1 MEYLTGYTIKPFR
14 TTSVGVVIFTD
25 GTNNEISPNQVQCQ
39 AYGYTYDRA
48 TGTCRAFR
56 SNTNLQRNLNNID
69 NKINGARNTI
79 GTGGKNVLINGTNNT
94 AEGLNNNCFIGGINN
109 TIESG
114 VSNAKIIGSN
124 NTIANG
130 INNATVVGTLAE
142 ATATNSIVLGGNS
155 DGDALGTR
163 QNITLMFGVQT
174 TNNVATNTSLSNTKV
189 GQRNFEIPLNSII
202 TFQTETVAV
211 RTGGSGGG
219 SVGDF
224 KAFIETGAAVCNS
237 AGAIT
242 LDKSRTIIANVGTT
256 SGWLSDVAV
265 SGTSFVQQVQGANN
279 RTIEWATTMRITQ
292 LKTGVTIP

>member
-1 MEYLTGYTIKPFR
+1 MDYLKGYTIKPYEI
-14 TTSVGVVIFTD
+14 TGVGEVIFTD
-25 GTNNEISPNQVQCQ
+25 GTNNTIRANQVQCG
-39 AYGYTYDRA
+39 AYGYTYNSA
-48 TGTCRAFR
+48 TGTCESFTF
-56 SNTNLQRNLNNID
+56 NTNLISTFWNTS
-69 NKINGARNTI
+69 NKINGPQNITQI
-79 GTGGKNVLINGTNNT
+79 GTTNVQINGTENET
-94 AEGLNNNCFIGGINN
+94 LGDNNNCFISGG
-109 TIESG
+109 
-114 VSNAKIIGSN
+114 N

-142 ATATNSIVLGGNS
+142 ATDTNSIVLGGNS

-174 TNNVATNTSLSNTKV
+174 TNNTVTDATLNNVKV
-189 GQRNFEIPLNSII
+189 GQVNFEIPLNSII

-265 SGTSFVQQVQGANN
+265 SGTSFVQQVKGANN

>member
-1 MEYLTGYTIKPFR
+1 MNYLKGYTIKPYEI
-14 TTSVGVVIFTD
+14 TAVGEVIFTD
-25 GTNNEISPNQVQCQ
+25 GTNNDIRANQVQCG
-39 AYGYTYDRA
+39 AYGYTYNSA
-48 TGTCRAFR
+48 TGTCESFTF
-56 SNTNLQRNLNNID
+56 NTNLISTFWNTS
-69 NKINGARNTI
+69 NKINGPQNITQI
-79 GTGGKNVLINGTNNT
+79 GTTNVQINGTENET
-94 AEGLNNNCFIGGINN
+94 LGDNNNCFISGG
-109 TIESG
+109 
-114 VSNAKIIGSN
+114 N

-142 ATATNSIVLGGNS
+142 ATATNALVVGGNS

-174 TNNVATNTSLSNTKV
+174 TNNVVTNTSLSNTKV

-211 RTGGSGGG
+211 RIGGSGGG

-265 SGTSFVQQVQGANN
+265 SGTSFVQQVKGANN

>member
-1 MEYLTGYTIKPFR
+1 MNYLKGYTIKPYEIN
-14 TTSVGVVIFTD
+14 SIGEVIFTD
-25 GTNNEISPNQVQCQ
+25 GTNDEIRANQLQCQ
-39 AYGYTYDRA
+39 AYGYTYDIA
-48 TGTCRAFR
+48 SGTCMASRP
-56 SNTNLQRNLNNID
+56 NINLARTLNNIN
-69 NKINGARNTI
+69 NKFNGVGNSTQLGSNTI
-79 GTGGKNVLINGTNNT
+79 QINGTNNT
-94 AEGLNNNCFIGGINN
+94 TEGFNNNCFISGI
-109 TIESG
+109 
-114 VSNAKIIGSN
+114 N

-174 TNNVATNTSLSNTKV
+174 TNNVVTNTSLSNTTV

-265 SGTSFVQQVQGANN
+265 SGTSFVQQVKGANN

-292 LKTGVTIP
+292 LKTNVDLP

>member
-1 MEYLTGYTIKPFR
+1 MNYLKGYTIKPYEI
-14 TTSVGVVIFTD
+14 TAVGEVIFTD
-25 GTNNEISPNQVQCQ
+25 GTNNDIRANQVQCG
-39 AYGYTYDRA
+39 AYGYTYNSA
-48 TGTCRAFR
+48 TGTCESFTF
-56 SNTNLQRNLNNID
+56 NTNLISTFWNTS
-69 NKINGARNTI
+69 NKINGPQNITQI
-79 GTGGKNVLINGTNNT
+79 GTTNVQINGTENET
-94 AEGLNNNCFIGGINN
+94 LGDNNNCFISGG
-109 TIESG
+109 
-114 VSNAKIIGSN
+114 N

-174 TNNVATNTSLSNTKV
+174 TNNTVTDATLNNVKV
-189 GQRNFEIPLNSII
+189 GQVNFEIPLNSII

-265 SGTSFVQQVQGANN
+265 SGTSFVQQVKGANN

>member
-1 MEYLTGYTIKPFR
+1 MQYLKGYTIKPFAVS
-14 TTSVGVVIFTD
+14 TLGDVIFTD
-25 GTNNEISPNQVQCQ
+25 GTNNNISANQVQCQ

-48 TGTCRAFR
+48 TGTCSAFKYNANLTR
-56 SNTNLQRNLNNID
+56 NVEDINNKFNGVGNSTQLGSNTIQ
-69 NKINGARNTI
+69 
-79 GTGGKNVLINGTNNT
+79 INGTNNT
-94 AEGLNNNCFIGGINN
+94 TEGFNNNCFISGI
-109 TIESG
+109 
-114 VSNAKIIGSN
+114 N

-174 TNNVATNTSLSNTKV
+174 TNNVATNTSLSNTTV

-256 SGWLSDVAV
+256 SGWLSDVVV
-265 SGTSFVQQVQGANN
+265 SGTSFVQQVNGANN

>member
-1 MEYLTGYTIKPFR
+1 MNYLKGYTIKPFAVS
-14 TTSVGVVIFTD
+14 TLGDVIFTD
-25 GTNNEISPNQVQCQ
+25 GTNNNISANQVQCQ

-48 TGTCRAFR
+48 TGTCSAFKYNANLTR
-56 SNTNLQRNLNNID
+56 NVEDINNKFNGVGNSTQLGSNTIQ
-69 NKINGARNTI
+69 
-79 GTGGKNVLINGTNNT
+79 INGTNNT
-94 AEGLNNNCFIGGINN
+94 TEGFNNNCFISGI
-109 TIESG
+109 
-114 VSNAKIIGSN
+114 N

-174 TNNVATNTSLSNTKV
+174 TNNVATNTSLSNTTV

-256 SGWLSDVAV
+256 SGWLSDVVV
-265 SGTSFVQQVQGANN
+265 SGTSFVQQVNGANN

>member
-1 MEYLTGYTIKPFR
+1 MNYLKGYTIKPYEI
-14 TTSVGVVIFTD
+14 TAVGEVIFTD
-25 GTNNEISPNQVQCQ
+25 GTNNDIRANQVQCG
-39 AYGYTYDRA
+39 AYGYTYNSA
-48 TGTCRAFR
+48 TGTCESFTF
-56 SNTNLQRNLNNID
+56 NTNLISTFWNTS
-69 NKINGARNTI
+69 NKINGPQNITQI
-79 GTGGKNVLINGTNNT
+79 GTTNVQINGTENET
-94 AEGLNNNCFIGGINN
+94 LGDNNNCFISGG
-109 TIESG
+109 
-114 VSNAKIIGSN
+114 N

-142 ATATNSIVLGGNS
+142 ATATNALVVGGNS

-174 TNNVATNTSLSNTKV
+174 TNNVVTNTSLSNTTV

-265 SGTSFVQQVQGANN
+265 SGTSFVQQVKGANN

>member
-1 MEYLTGYTIKPFR
+1 MDYLKGYTIKPYEI
-14 TTSVGVVIFTD
+14 TGVGEVIFTD
-25 GTNNEISPNQVQCQ
+25 GTNNTIRANQVQCG
-39 AYGYTYDRA
+39 AYGYTYNSA
-48 TGTCRAFR
+48 TGTCESFTF
-56 SNTNLQRNLNNID
+56 NTNLISTFWNTS
-69 NKINGARNTI
+69 NKINGPQNITQI
-79 GTGGKNVLINGTNNT
+79 GTTNVQINGTENET
-94 AEGLNNNCFIGGINN
+94 LGDNNNCFISGG
-109 TIESG
+109 
-114 VSNAKIIGSN
+114 N

-142 ATATNSIVLGGNS
+142 ATATNSIVVGGNS

-174 TNNVATNTSLSNTKV
+174 TNNTVTDATLNNVKV
-189 GQRNFEIPLNSII
+189 GQVNFEIPLNSII

-256 SGWLSDVAV
+256 SGWLSDVVV
-265 SGTSFVQQVQGANN
+265 SGTSFVQQVKGANN

>member
-1 MEYLTGYTIKPFR
+1 MNYLKGYTIKPYEI
-14 TTSVGVVIFTD
+14 TGIGEVIFTD
-25 GTNNEISPNQVQCQ
+25 GTNNTIRANQVQCG
-39 AYGYTYDRA
+39 AYGYTYNSA
-48 TGTCRAFR
+48 TGTCESFTF
-56 SNTNLQRNLNNID
+56 NTNLTRAFWNTS
-69 NKINGARNTI
+69 NKINGPQNITQI
-79 GTGGKNVLINGTNNT
+79 GTTNVQINGTVNET
-94 AEGLNNNCFIGGINN
+94 LGDNNNCFI
-109 TIESG
+109 SG
-114 VSNAKIIGSN
+114 RG

-142 ATATNSIVLGGNS
+142 ATATNALVLGGNS
-155 DGDALGTR
+155 DGDGLGTR

-174 TNNVATNTSLSNTKV
+174 TNNVATDATLNNVKV
-189 GQRNFEIPLNSII
+189 GQVNFEIPLNSII

-242 LDKSRTIIANVGTT
+242 LDKSRNIIANVGTT
-256 SGWLSDVAV
+256 SGWLSDIVV
-265 SGTSFVQQVQGANN
+265 SGTSFVQQVNGANN

>member
-1 MEYLTGYTIKPFR
+1 MQYLKGYTIKPFAVS
-14 TTSVGVVIFTD
+14 TLGDVIFTD
-25 GTNNEISPNQVQCQ
+25 GTNNNISANQVQCQ

-48 TGTCRAFR
+48 TGTCSAFKYNANLTR
-56 SNTNLQRNLNNID
+56 NVEDINNKFNGVGNSTQLGSNTIQ
-69 NKINGARNTI
+69 
-79 GTGGKNVLINGTNNT
+79 INGTNNT
-94 AEGLNNNCFIGGINN
+94 TEGFNNNCFISGI
-109 TIESG
+109 
-114 VSNAKIIGSN
+114 N

-256 SGWLSDVAV
+256 SGWLSDVVV
-265 SGTSFVQQVQGANN
+265 SGTSFVQQVNGANN